1 LLSRGLTRPDPLDLG
16 LDVAESCA
24 LINQSG
30 HASQRLFAVG
40 PITRGRFWEIMA
52 VPDIRIQCAELASAI
67 IASDQLAGKEPRL
80 MMAV

>member
-1 LLSRGLTRPDPLDLG
+1 
-16 LDVAESCA
+16 
-24 LINQSG
+24 
-30 HASQRLFAVG
+30 
-40 PITRGRFWEIMA
+40 MA